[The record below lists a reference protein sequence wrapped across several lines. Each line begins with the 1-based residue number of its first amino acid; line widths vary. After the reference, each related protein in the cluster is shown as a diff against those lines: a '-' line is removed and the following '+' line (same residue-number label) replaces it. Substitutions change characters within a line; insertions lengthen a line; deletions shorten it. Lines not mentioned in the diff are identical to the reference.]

1 MAPTQNKVIIW
12 EELYSSQETQ
22 PAVTTTAVLQ
32 RPRTT
37 RQNGK
42 KNPTLLKHLHRIRSL
57 SFCSPPEPF
66 DENAVDT
73 DSFPP
78 PHPKS
83 PGTSSSPFPVNHT
96 FSSPT
101 SSRSSFN
108 TTTVPSG
115 ESSPCHLSCP
125 SSAHFLFYLLLYTSH
140 QPFIPSSLSSSTTL
154 LYLPPSFPISPILV
168 SLISSP
174 VSFSPFVMSV
184 SMSAARRSRASPTEP
199 SAVVQRPL
207 SLSWEL
213 RSFGFEPTWTQVW
226 SLSCRLHCT

>member
-1 MAPTQNKVIIW
+1 MKKEKPNPP
-12 EELYSSQETQ
+12 ET
-22 PAVTTTAVLQ
+22 PNRV
-32 RPRTT
+32 
-37 RQNGK
+37 
-42 KNPTLLKHLHRIRSL
+42 SL

-101 SSRSSFN
+101 SSHSSFN

-115 ESSPCHLSCP
+115 ESSPRHLSCP
-125 SSAHFLFYLLLYTSH
+125 SWAHFLFHLLLFTSAIH
-140 QPFIPSSLSSSTTL
+140 SQFPLIIHHVALFT
-154 LYLPPSFPISPILV
+154 PPPLPISPMLI

-174 VSFSPFVMSV
+174 VPFSPSVMSV
-184 SMSAARRSRASPTEP
+184 SVSAARRSRASPTGP
-199 SAVVQRPL
+199 SAVVRRPL
-207 SLSWEL
+207 SLS
-213 RSFGFEPTWTQVW
+213 
-226 SLSCRLHCT
+226 